1 MILEYSLRIA
11 QANNCTRRVQFERI
25 LNYHKLSGKILNN
38 CMSFYYDYSF
48 IIVVGLLQSKLTME
62 TVPYY
67 CQFIVLCSKQ
77 CRLWLMRP
85 MQECQFLPHDGQTR
99 IDAAESI
106 MTGKITNACSSICAA
121 VSAYIVKISDKLTC
135 SQPSQ

>member
-1 MILEYSLRIA
+1 
-11 QANNCTRRVQFERI
+11 
-25 LNYHKLSGKILNN
+25 
-38 CMSFYYDYSF
+38 MSFYYDYSF

-85 MQECQFLPHDGQTR
+85 MQECQFLPHEGQMR

-121 VSAYIVKISDKLTC
+121 VSACIVKISDKLTC